1 MDNANLELRLKDV
14 ELRLDIMS
22 NDGGIESSEFAFK
35 KYRELAAEATYLR
48 GQLGYSTKS
57 AE

>member
-1 MDNANLELRLKDV
+1 MDNTNLELRLKDV

-35 KYRELAAEATYLR
+35 RYAELASEARYLR
-48 GQLGYSTKS
+48 EQLSYSTKS